1 MSDSY
6 TMKLK
11 AEASK
16 VRPKNLSDRQAVIAG
31 CFCCAAQEGTGHAAR
46 SVKLTKETTAQMA
59 DLLSKEGFQHLVKGA
74 KIEVLPEA
82 FEKCDELLSIC
93 FKKVSEDM
101 LSSNRDFT
109 RAFLRGAFL
118 SSGYCADPEKNYR
131 IELHCKN
138 NAITEV
144 LIWMLHSV
152 GIEPSV
158 SMRDSYN
165 MIYFKSGDN
174 VSDFIG
180 LIGASNSMMEFENVR
195 AAHELNSYVTRT
207 VNCDAGNSRRQS
219 EASAQRTE
227 SFQRLVNSGESK
239 KLPKELQDVIRV
251 SLENPGASIA
261 ELGRMMDPPIGK
273 SGMNHRIIR
282 IIDVAK
288 STV

>member
-6 TMKLK
+6 TSKLK
-11 AEASK
+11 YEASK

-31 CFCCAAQEGTGHAAR
+31 CFCCAAEEGAGHAAR
-46 SVKLTKETTAQMA
+46 TVKLTKETTAQMA
-59 DLLSKEGFQHLVKGA
+59 DLLSKEGFPHLVKGA
-74 KIEVLPEA
+74 RISILPEA
-82 FEKCDELLSIC
+82 FERCDDLLSIC
-93 FKKVSEDM
+93 FRKGSEDM
-101 LSSNRDFT
+101 LSSNREFT
-109 RAFLRGAFL
+109 RSFLRGAFL
-118 SSGYCADPEKNYR
+118 SSGYCSDPEKDYR

-144 LIWMLHSV
+144 LLWMLNSV
-152 GIEPSV
+152 GINPSL
-158 SMRDSYN
+158 SMRSSYN
-165 MIYFKSGDN
+165 MIYFKTGDA

-180 LIGASNSMMEFENVR
+180 LIGASNAMMEFENIR

-207 VNCDAGNSRRQS
+207 VNCDAGNFKRQS
-219 EASAQRTE
+219 EASANRTE
-227 SFQRLVNSGESK
+227 MFEKLVKSGEVK
-239 KLPKELQDVIRV
+239 KLPKELQDVVRV